1 MEVIVQFLAGSK
13 FSASTRGHR
22 LISDQPFENGGANT
36 GMTPPELFLASF
48 GTCAGFYAAQYL
60 KARSL
65 STDGLEITVK
75 GEKAQLPARIGSLR
89 IEISAPSAI
98 GRHEEGL
105 LQAVRACLVHN
116 TLVHSPVIETVVNE
130 AKAVEAEV
138 R

>member
-1 MEVIVQFLAGSK
+1 MEVTVQFLAGSK
-13 FSASTRGHR
+13 FCASTREHR
-22 LISDQPFENGGANT
+22 LISDQPFENGGSNA

-75 GEKAQLPARIGSLR
+75 GEKALRPARIKSVR
-89 IEISAPSAI
+89 IEIAAPSAA
-98 GRHEEGL
+98 GRHEDGL
-105 LQAVRACLVHN
+105 LQTVRACLIHN

-130 AKAVEAEV
+130 VKAMEAEAS
-138 R
+138 